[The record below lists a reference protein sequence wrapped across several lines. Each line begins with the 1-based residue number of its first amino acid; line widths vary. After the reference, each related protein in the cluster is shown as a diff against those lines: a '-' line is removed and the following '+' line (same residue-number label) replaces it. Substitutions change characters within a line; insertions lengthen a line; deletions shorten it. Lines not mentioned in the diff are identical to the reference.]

1 VGSVVRRRHLKI
13 ALPIAVIATVVATA
27 VFAPAIAP
35 FDPSAQHLA
44 DRLKPPSWARGGD
57 ARFLLGTD
65 HLGRDILSRLLYGAR
80 VSLPIALAATST
92 GAAVGITFGLLS
104 GYFRGAIDS
113 AVTKLIDI
121 QLSFPFI
128 LFAIAVIAVSGP
140 KIYVLILVLAARS
153 WTTFARVV
161 RGETFAI
168 GGNDYVVAAR
178 ALGASQSRV
187 ILRHILPNILP
198 LAVVIGTLDVG
209 ALIILEST
217 LSFLGL
223 GVQPPTVS
231 WGREL
236 SEARQYIQLAWWT
249 TTFPGLALLVVVLF
263 VNLLGDGLRDI
274 LDPRLRA
281 R

>member
-1 VGSVVRRRHLKI
+1 MGSVVRRRHLKI

-44 DRLKPPSWARGGD
+44 DRLKPPSWAAAGD

-140 KIYVLILVLAARS
+140 KTYVLILVLAARS

-161 RGETFAI
+161 RGETF
-168 GGNDYVVAAR
+168 V
-178 ALGASQSRV
+178 
-187 ILRHILPNILP
+187 
-198 LAVVIGTLDVG
+198 
-209 ALIILEST
+209 
-217 LSFLGL
+217 
-223 GVQPPTVS
+223 
-231 WGREL
+231 
-236 SEARQYIQLAWWT
+236 
-249 TTFPGLALLVVVLF
+249 
-263 VNLLGDGLRDI
+263 
-274 LDPRLRA
+274 
-281 R
+281 